1 MSGTKDKIKGKY
13 NQAAGTVKD
22 EIGEATDNEELEVEG
37 ELQNVKGHAE
47 EAKGKV
53 KDALD

>member
-22 EIGEATDNEELEVEG
+22 EIGEATDNEELEAEG